1 MGVNQ
6 KRAAHFL
13 SIAVG
18 FLALLAIAICFIS
31 IRDMSTK
38 TSWLLGVGFAV
49 LALGPDSELEDE
61 G

>member
-1 MGVNQ
+1 MGANQ
-6 KRAAHFL
+6 NRAAHFL

-31 IRDMSTK
+31 IRDMSAK